1 MPPRPLPQR
10 PVPVVPMAGLHS
22 DRLEGR
28 GSPFT
33 APMEAQSSARMMS
46 YDGPQYSDYES
57 SRQSAADLP
66 LSSLSLHGDVVDDG
80 AIYWPF
86 DSSAGNVSAASST
99 QAIPPNGIAPLEASP
114 APIHDR
120 ASGPAENPAENEQ
133 ITYQYALRY
142 AMLLDADSA
151 LLAARTR
158 SLGGVDALL
167 DTAEG
172 RSGSPGA
179 NGFAVK
185 TVGRASGAPNLNNR
199 TPTLIT
205 SNRMGAVS
213 STSPNEHSS
222 SSGKHRGWK
231 TSLLEF
237 SDSAARRLKAE
248 IGGSGKLKQLAK
260 GKSSIGLAPKSPTKA
275 GGMTPNIIKALQQQL
290 KTSAGSSSVH
300 PITKDCYLDMYGYL
314 RVKEHSETLAEH
326 GTIGD
331 IMELFTD
338 ITRSVCHRHGI
349 TTNEAILCTVDS
361 QADGFVKLFRLTL
374 QTRAQ
379 ASREA
384 GLALL
389 KLDDYQVSPFS
400 AGRMRSNSELS
411 STKNSAQRSS
421 LILDNAAADSKLISS
436 WLKGAFN
443 VPDSEHRQLVAE
455 LKNEVNQET
464 ATYDLR
470 MCLLVLKKD
479 QSFAGKPE
487 NFRTPH
493 AYSIWKEREITSLE
507 QLIHTYAMRQS
518 YMSGE
523 QIGAGRLKLEASAI
537 ESMGDEDIAAAFE
550 YIPAKATQHYRALVH
565 KAIKHDIVDR
575 VATANSATPLQLS
588 NRAKDLLKQLSIAWR
603 VSASYRE
610 TCYLD
615 IINEYYEQDVLPASY
630 LLDAF
635 SKVERI
641 IHLMNPMEWL
651 VSQYQYLVDVEG
663 RIEYRALGCTQD
675 VIEELDQ
682 QRPEKTEHLKRILRA
697 LVINDAAHPVVIN
710 KPMPTVH
717 SRREEVVA
725 VLEPSIVYRCDCLL
739 RQCFGDESSVAPS
752 LDGHAQLAVLIL
764 RDYERCLMMF
774 SIPLLEDGDRR
785 FDVAGIVAEI
795 ETEYFYTNLKRHID
809 QFGYIVESA
818 DIETTLELCKSISKI
833 EKLHAR
839 YSVRPLTG
847 VDNRRLFKETVAT
860 WLKGIDREKSKWAE
874 NALKQ
879 DSSPR
884 ELDIGKHSTSVI
896 DLVSCFSQQAATVQR
911 LEWPDMET
919 KAWFLAEFM
928 KYVDISFKVYATVM
942 LKQFMACLSLPAEDE
957 EAKSPG
963 WNSMWNRRKYK
974 EQSLSLNS
982 STQAAISKLDQSQTV
997 EINAEACIKLN
1008 NLAIA
1013 LEKLHELQDDLG
1025 VRETVE
1031 ALGGDNRPSIKG
1043 PRPETFLLSFKVIR
1057 AESLEIF
1064 KEQYGAA
1071 VDAGARP
1078 YVKLAVTRQV
1088 DSEVTKRSTFGKTRP
1103 APVGS
1108 ANPRWNE
1115 SFDLQVDSREEFLA
1129 PLEARVCTRDGPKR
1143 LGYREKTRARAFFAP
1158 PSELAFG
1165 VDGSVDVVLDLEPSG
1180 HLLLQVTMDGERDDV
1195 EFYSGRMFRFLERAM
1210 SDMQHRIVEQVSC
1223 GIREYLRQI
1232 LVAQPARYR
1241 ASRILGGGSSYMNM
1255 DRSIERSIQFL
1266 KRGGHQ
1272 APATIRVTQESC
1284 CEALIPLV
1292 DYLEDSLHIMFVHLY
1307 EDTANGVICK
1317 VWHEVLLTLEDIL
1330 LPPLRGA
1337 SKGSAKAL
1345 TETDMQ
1351 NIFDCLDFLKWYFEG
1366 GTDKDGI
1373 PEEVLVSR
1381 KYQELLMV
1389 REMYFMMSKELI
1401 DAYMHELRRSAIELS
1416 DTDSPTSTIVS
1427 PGQRRPLPS
1436 PPQEKGDMAFLPAR
1450 LSPMLSPA
1458 PPRYSEAMAEITGPH
1473 SGKRPVPPP
1482 PIRTRVDS
1490 IDRLSGHRFGEHE
1503 DGGHNSSTDTL
1514 PMPATDIRT
1523 AIVPMPAKQPGV
1535 NRSRSVW
1542 AHKNAE
1548 TLNRFKRKHRMV
1560 TDRGDLILRILRLR
1574 FDKEASK
1581 FVQTQLEVRNQQM
1594 HFEMRRAAKRP
1605 S

>member
-1 MPPRPLPQR
+1 MPPRPLPTR
-10 PVPVVPMAGLHS
+10 PVP
-22 DRLEGR
+22 EGR
-28 GSPFT
+28 NSPFT
-33 APMEAQSSARMMS
+33 TPMDPQSSSRVMS
-46 YDGPQYSDYES
+46 YDQQLYSDYAPT
-57 SRQSAADLP
+57 RLSATEQQ
-66 LSSLSLHGDVVDDG
+66 LSSLSLQNDFVDGG
-80 AIYWPF
+80 AMHWPF
-86 DSSAGNVSAASST
+86 DTATGSVSAVSST
-99 QAIPPNGIAPLEASP
+99 QAITQQSATPLAASSVN
-114 APIHDR
+114 IHDR
-120 ASGPAENPAENEQ
+120 ASSPDRHPADSEQ

-158 SLGGVDALL
+158 SLGGFDALL
-167 DTAEG
+167 DSAEG
-172 RSGSPGA
+172 RSGSLGP

-199 TPTLIT
+199 TPTLIV
-205 SNRMGAVS
+205 SNRTRAVS
-213 STSPNEHSS
+213 SASPTELSS
-222 SSGKHRGWK
+222 TSGKSRGWK

-248 IGGSGKLKQLAK
+248 IGSAGKLKQLAK
-260 GKSSIGLAPKSPTKA
+260 GKSSSGFAPKSPTKN
-275 GGMTPNIIKALQQQL
+275 GGMTSNIIKALQQQL

-300 PITKDCYLDMYGYL
+300 PITKDCYLEMYGYL

-338 ITRSVCHRHGI
+338 TARTVCHRHGI
-349 TTNEAILCTVDS
+349 TTNEAIIRTVDS
-361 QADGFVKLFRLTL
+361 QVDGFVKLFRSTL

-389 KLDDYQVSPFS
+389 KLDDYQTAPF
-400 AGRMRSNSELS
+400 AGGGRMRSNSELS
-411 STKNSAQRSS
+411 SARNGAQRQS
-421 LILDNAAADSKLISS
+421 LIVDNTAVESKLISN
-436 WLKGAFN
+436 WLKDAFN

-455 LKNEVNQET
+455 LKNET

-537 ESMGDEDIAAAFE
+537 ESMGDEEIAAAFE
-550 YIPAKATQHYRALVH
+550 YIPAKAAQHYRMLVY
-565 KAIKHDIVDR
+565 KAITHDIVDR
-575 VATANSATPLQLS
+575 IDTANPATPLQLS

-603 VSASYRE
+603 ISASYRE

-615 IINEYYEQDVLPASY
+615 IINDYYEQDVLPYSY

-635 SKVERI
+635 GKIERI

-651 VSQYQYLVDVEG
+651 IPQYQYLVDVEG

-682 QRPEKTEHLKRILRA
+682 QRPEKVDHLKRILRA
-697 LVINDAAHPVVIN
+697 LVINDAACPVAIN
-710 KPMPTVH
+710 KPMPSIQ

-739 RQCFGDESSVAPS
+739 RQCFGDDSSVAPS
-752 LDGHAQLAVLIL
+752 VDGHAQLAGLVL
-764 RDYERCLMMF
+764 RDYERCLLMF
-774 SIPLLEDGDRR
+774 SMPLLEDGDRR
-785 FDVAGIVAEI
+785 FDIAGIVAEI

-809 QFGYIVESA
+809 QFGYTVENA
-818 DIETTLELCKSISKI
+818 DIETTLELCKLVSKI
-833 EKLHAR
+833 ERLHAR
-839 YSVRPLTG
+839 YSARPLSG
-847 VDNRRLFKETVAT
+847 VDNRRLFKETVAI

-957 EAKSPG
+957 DAKSPG

-974 EQSLSLNS
+974 EQSLNLNS
-982 STQAAISKLDQSQTV
+982 STQAAISKLDQSQAV
-997 EINAEACIKLN
+997 EIHASACIKLN

-1057 AESLEIF
+1057 AESLEIY

-1103 APVGS
+1103 APIGS

-1129 PLEARVCTRDGPKR
+1129 PLEARICTRDGPKR

-1165 VDGSVDVVLDLEPSG
+1165 IDGSVDVVLDLEPSG
-1180 HLLLQVTMDGERDDV
+1180 YLLLQVTMDGERDDV

-1241 ASRILGGGSSYMNM
+1241 ASRILGGGSSSYVNM

-1292 DYLEDSLHIMFVHLY
+1292 DYLEDSLHTLFVHLY

-1317 VWHEVLLTLEDIL
+1317 VWHEVLLSLEDIL
-1330 LPPLRGA
+1330 LPPLLGA

-1373 PEEVLVSR
+1373 PEEALVTR

-1389 REMYFMMSKELI
+1389 REMYFMLSKELI
-1401 DAYMHELRRSAIELS
+1401 DAYLHELRRSAIELNEVP
-1416 DTDSPTSTIVS
+1416 TLTTADSPSSVNTS
-1427 PGQRRPLPS
+1427 PGHRRPLPS
-1436 PPQEKGDMAFLPAR
+1436 TPQEKGDMAFPPTR
-1450 LSPMLSPA
+1450 LSPTLTPA
-1458 PPRYSEAMAEITGPH
+1458 PPKYSETAAGAFGLPP
-1473 SGKRPVPPP
+1473 GRRPVPPPPP

-1490 IDRLSGHRFGEHE
+1490 MDRLSAHRFGEHE

-1514 PMPATDIRT
+1514 PMPAMDIRT
-1523 AIVPMPAKQPGV
+1523 AIVPMPAKQSGV

-1548 TLNRFKRKHRMV
+1548 TLSRFKRKHRMV

-1581 FVQTQLEVRNQQM
+1581 FVQTQLDVRNQQM